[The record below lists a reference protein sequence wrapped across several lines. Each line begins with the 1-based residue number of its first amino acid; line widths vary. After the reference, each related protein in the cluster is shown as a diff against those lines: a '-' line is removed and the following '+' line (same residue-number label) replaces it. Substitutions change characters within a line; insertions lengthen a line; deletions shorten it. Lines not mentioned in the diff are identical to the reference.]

1 MKKIVAIIVASVLLL
16 AGCGTSQPAKTE
28 EELRAEVKAELEAE
42 MAAEAKGEA
51 PSTEEAPSAEE
62 DQAQSAQAD
71 IHNKEKLIVFLMDNV
86 EIQPDFDAKDIEEH
100 LKLVYGDFNGDG
112 QDEVICYAN
121 TNNVFPGTTLVGI
134 VGDSYGIIES
144 PLDLGSVYTKE
155 YVLEGDFIK
164 CTSTGGGTGLSVK
177 GISIF
182 KVEDDKIIDTGLT
195 LTQDYGESQ
204 RPTSDYPDGYVRN
217 GSGFIE
223 DRSYKIASQDDKWL
237 QVYYKYTLI
246 DGNDD
251 SLLLETED
259 IYTYDQNK
267 QQYVVEQFNPPIV
280 NGAAYGQASLNKDSK
295 YDLQRLMPGQLIEG
309 NLLKNA
315 FYNDNSGAGFEI
327 DCNKEVIGK
336 ITYDEYFE
344 EYTFGSDTKVIE
356 HPVYIK
362 TPFSDQSWDV
372 YGPER
377 AYISEE
383 FLNALSDEDKKQL
396 KDNKSLDVKLTLVNF
411 SKTVMFE
418 STGGESIKYK
428 HLEVLSNMSGEE
440 IQTGVLSASTSIDP
454 NDIVKDQTFGG
465 FKVDSI
471 DYQEGKQIELILSGD
486 KSVKGSFEYADHDG
500 SIRFVTNEKW
510 LDKPIVYKFESGFE
524 NKIDTLSAFVNTE
537 KSRTFDLQ
545 EMNYLKTGN
554 KLQAEIRIKGISIFD
569 RDESEGYTSISFDEL
584 QIIADETFIVFV
596 EGNNGK
602 KVSGLKTEIFTREE
616 NGPIEVNYNDYR
628 CVVIPMQTS
637 TNESLLS
644 ENSQHIKFTETGKEL
659 KFAVFGE
666 IQDVKLNYV
675 SKAGEEGEWKEID
688 LIKNG
693 LVLITADLP
702 SDSSSVSVQ
711 GRFHD
716 GEGYYKDVSFTLD
729 DARDTN
735 AYNPILFE

>member
-51 PSTEEAPSAEE
+51 PSTEE

-121 TNNVFPGTTLVGI
+121 TNNVFPGTTVVGI

-223 DRSYKIASQDDKWL
+223 DRSYKIASQEDKWL

-251 SLLLETED
+251 SLLLETEEL
-259 IYTYDQNK
+259 YTYDQDK
-267 QQYVVEQFNPPIV
+267 QKYVVEQFNPPIV
-280 NGAAYGQASLNKDSK
+280 NGPAYGQAWTNEDGK
-295 YDLQRLMPGQLIEG
+295 YDLQNLFPGQLIEG
-309 NLLKNA
+309 YLLKNA
-315 FYNDNSGAGFEI
+315 FYNENSGAGFEI
-327 DCNKEVIGK
+327 DCDKEVTGK
-336 ITYDEYFE
+336 IIYDEYFE
-344 EYTFGSDTKVIE
+344 EYSFGSDSKMLE
-356 HPVYIK
+356 YPVYIK
-362 TPFSDQSWDV
+362 TPFSDQSWDI
-372 YGPER
+372 YGPKN
-377 AYISEE
+377 AYLSES
-383 FLNALSDEDKKQL
+383 FLNDLSEAEKKLLKDKKTI
-396 KDNKSLDVKLTLVNF
+396 DVKLNILNF

-418 STGGESIKYK
+418 STGGESIEYN
-428 HLEVLSNMSGEE
+428 HLEVLSNTSEE
-440 IQTGVLSASTSIDP
+440 EVQVDVSAVSDSIDP
-454 NDIVKDQTFGG
+454 KEIERGQILAG
-465 FKVDSI
+465 FTVDSI
-471 DYQEGKQIELILSGD
+471 DYQEGKQLELILSGD
-486 KSVKGSFEYADHDG
+486 KSVKGAFEYADHDG
-500 SIRFVTNEKW
+500 SIRFVTNEEW
-510 LDKPIVYKFESGFE
+510 LDKPIGYKFESGFE

-584 QIIADETFIVFV
+584 QIIADEAFIVFV